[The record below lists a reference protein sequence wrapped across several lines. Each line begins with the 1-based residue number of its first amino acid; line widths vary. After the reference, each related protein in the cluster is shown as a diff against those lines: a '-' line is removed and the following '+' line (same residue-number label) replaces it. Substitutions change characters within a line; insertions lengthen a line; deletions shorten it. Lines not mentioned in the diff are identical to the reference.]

1 MTRRSSK
8 RLTPT
13 NIVVTVSVIFFF
25 ITLLTWETRDQISPM
40 EKSVAYV
47 IIPMQKGVTYFGDWL
62 TDRVDFVRSINELET
77 MNSELQIQVDQLT
90 YENQILSQSR
100 LELNR
105 LRELYELDQRYAD
118 YPKTGARVI
127 AKDPGNWY
135 SVFTI
140 DKGSGDGIEVDMVV
154 LAGAGLVGKIVE
166 VGPNYAKVRSI
177 IDDSSSV
184 SGLVVR
190 TSDLCTVR
198 GDLTLYNEG
207 YLSVDYIDDTI
218 NLVINDEITTSHLGT
233 VYPPGI
239 LIGKI
244 IYVED
249 DPNALTQIAFIQPY
263 VDFKNLQEV
272 LVVNQQWKAY
282 E

>member
-1 MTRRSSK
+1 MARHTRK
-8 RLTPT
+8 LTST
-13 NIVVTVSVIFFF
+13 NIIIIVSIIFFF
-25 ITLLTWETRDQISPM
+25 TIIFTWETRDEISPI

-47 IIPMQKGVTYFGDWL
+47 VIPVQQGVTYFGDWL
-62 TDRVDFVRSINELET
+62 VERVNFVKNINELET
-77 MNSELQIQVDQLT
+77 QNTNLQEQVDQLT
-90 YENQILSQSR
+90 YENQILQQSR
-100 LELNR
+100 LELER
-105 LRELYELDQRYAD
+105 LRELYELDRRYAD

-127 AKDPGNWY
+127 AKDVGNWY

-140 DKGSGDGIEVDMVV
+140 DKGSDEGIEVDMVV
-154 LAGAGLVGKIVE
+154 MAGAGLVGKIIE
-166 VGPNYAKVRSI
+166 VGPNYSKVRSI

-184 SGLVVR
+184 SGIVVR

-207 YLSVDYIDDTI
+207 YLAVDYVSDDI
-218 NLVINDEITTSHLGT
+218 NLVVNDEISTSHLGT

-239 LIGKI
+239 LIGKV

-249 DPNALTQIAFIQPY
+249 NPNTLTQIAYIKPY
-263 VDFKNLQEV
+263 VDFKDLQEV
-272 LVVNQQWKAY
+272 LVINQLWGSD